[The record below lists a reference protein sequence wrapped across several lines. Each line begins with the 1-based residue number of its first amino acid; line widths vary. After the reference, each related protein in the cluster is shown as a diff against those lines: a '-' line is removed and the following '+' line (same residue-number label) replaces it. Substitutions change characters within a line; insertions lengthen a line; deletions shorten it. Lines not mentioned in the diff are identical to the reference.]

1 MLSVIGKSFA
11 LPAGATRV
19 DEKNYEEITIPV
31 TKQAP
36 RRISEKTIMIDQMD
50 TLCSTTFKAY
60 TSLNRIQSIVYP
72 VAYETNEN
80 ILMCA
85 PTGAVS
91 RYY

>member
-1 MLSVIGKSFA
+1 M
-11 LPAGATRV
+11 
-19 DEKNYEEITIPV
+19 TIPI

-36 RRISEKTIMIDQMD
+36 RRAGEKVITLDQMD

-91 RYY
+91 